1 MMAQA
6 VEMVVLA
13 APDLGIMVAGVVE
26 EQAGTRAQVVLGVLQ
41 TAVQIIPARQVLVV
55 AAEVEAL
62 TDLMAVAAVVA

>member
-1 MMAQA
+1 MA
-6 VEMVVLA
+6 VMV
-13 APDLGIMVAGVVE
+13 APDLVILVAGVME

-41 TAVQIIPARQVLVV
+41 TPVQIIPARQVLVV